1 MTSRRIQ
8 WLAVAAAALCV
19 AVVGVG
25 FSGASFRANGSAS
38 GKVSTAGVAVQLFTP
53 ASRAAGAR
61 TAAGS
66 FLIPGDDLRPA
77 GPARETI
84 VDLRNGGDTP
94 ARLTLGLSGLPQDGR
109 GLDLLEA
116 LELSVESC
124 GASAT
129 CTSHASLY
137 DGAPASMGDVALP
150 ATVGEGEDRYV
161 RVRLSWPADNDDD
174 ALYGASASFSLDW
187 AATSS

>member
-1 MTSRRIQ
+1 MTNRRIQ

-25 FSGASFRANGSAS
+25 FSGASFRAAHSADA
-38 GKVSTAGVAVQLFTP
+38 KVSTAGVAVQVFTP

-66 FLIPGDDLRPA
+66 VLIPGDDLRPG

-84 VDLRNGGDTP
+84 VDLHNGGDTP
-94 ARLTLGLSGLPQDGR
+94 ALLTLGLSGLPQDGK
-109 GLDLLEA
+109 GLDLLKA

-124 GASAT
+124 GVSRT

-150 ATVGEGEDRYV
+150 GTVDDGEHRYV

-174 ALYGASASFSLDW
+174 ALYGAAATFSLDW